1 MKGAKGL
8 KEVTKMHKI
17 IEYID
22 REMKEYEDKISRG
35 AELSSKDV
43 ECLKDLA
50 KTKMAILTN
59 KAMEDEDGEYSERY
73 SRDDGM
79 DGRTSHGRMYYGGGS
94 YPRYYSYAKRDGRGR
109 YSRDGYS
116 YADAK
121 SDMISELKEL
131 ARKAPDDKTKQEI
144 EHFANEME
152 SK

>member
-1 MKGAKGL
+1 
-8 KEVTKMHKI
+8 MHKI

-35 AELSSKDV
+35 GELSSKDV
-43 ECLKDLA
+43 EYLKDLA

-59 KAMEDEDGEYSERY
+59 KAMEDEDGGYSERY

-94 YPRYYSYAKRDGRGR
+94 YPRYYSYAKRDSMGR
-109 YSRDGYS
+109 YSRDGGYS

-121 SDMISELKEL
+121 MDMIAELKEL

-144 EHFANEME
+144 EHFANDME

>member
-1 MKGAKGL
+1 M
-8 KEVTKMHKI
+8 KEVKKVHKL

-22 REMKEYEDKISRG
+22 DTMREYEDKVARG
-35 AELSSKDV
+35 GDLSSKDV

-59 KAMEDEDGEYSERY
+59 EAMEDSEGGYSERY
-73 SRDDGM
+73 SRDGEM
-79 DGRTSHGRMYYGGGS
+79 DGRASHGRMY

-121 SDMISELKEL
+121 SDMIAELKEL

>member
-1 MKGAKGL
+1 
-8 KEVTKMHKI
+8 MHELI
-17 IEYID
+17 RYID
-22 REMKEYEDKISRG
+22 DTMKEYEDKVARG
-35 AELSSKDV
+35 GELSSKDV

-59 KAMEDEDGEYSERY
+59 KAMEDSE
-73 SRDDGM
+73 G
-79 DGRTSHGRMYYGGGS
+79 HGRMYYGGGS
-94 YPRYYSYAKRDGRGR
+94 YPRYHSYAKRDSMGR
-109 YSRDGYS
+109 YSRDGGYS

-121 SDMISELKEL
+121 MDMIAELKEL

>member
-1 MKGAKGL
+1 VKK
-8 KEVTKMHKI
+8 VHKLV
-17 IEYID
+17 EYID
-22 REMKEYEDKISRG
+22 DTMQEYEDKVARG
-35 AELSSKDV
+35 GDLSSKDV

-59 KAMEDEDGEYSERY
+59 EAMESEGGYSERY
-73 SRDDGM
+73 SRDGDM
-79 DGRTSHGRMYYGGGS
+79 NGRTSHGRMFYGGGS
-94 YPRYYSYAKRDGRGR
+94 YPRYYSYAKRDSMGR

-121 SDMISELKEL
+121 MDMIAELKDL
-131 ARKAPDDKTKQEI
+131 AKKAPDEKTRQEL

>member
-1 MKGAKGL
+1 
-8 KEVTKMHKI
+8 MHKL

-22 REMKEYEDKISRG
+22 DTMREYEDKISRG
-35 AELSSKDV
+35 GELSSKDV

-59 KAMEDEDGEYSERY
+59 KAMEDENGGYSERY

-94 YPRYYSYAKRDGRGR
+94 YPRYYSYAKRDSMGR
-109 YSRDGYS
+109 YSREGGYS

-121 SDMISELKEL
+121 MDMIAELKEL